1 MWHRH
6 TPCSVFLSRFGRSA
20 AAQLSKAEDL
30 LFLGPGREGST
41 PRHESD
47 VASRLFGFLGN
58 LLMHHRAF
66 GPMNDGRRSRP
77 GQHRLPPR
85 SSGHD
90 PCSRR
95 GKRRDYQSGLQGGDK
110 IMRRKMRKS
119 YKILKKRRKKI
130 QKVLPVK
137 KLSRICGP
145 VLSLRRACPPFKRQ
159 ASITWQPV
167 RAHICRSRC

>member
-1 MWHRH
+1 VPH
-6 TPCSVFLSRFGRSA
+6 TLLGVLVPIRSVSCRSIEHA
-20 AAQLSKAEDL
+20 VDL

-47 VASRLFGFLGN
+47 VASRLFSSSQS

-95 GKRRDYQSGLQGGDK
+95 GKHRDYQSGLQGGDK
-110 IMRRKMRKS
+110 MTR
-119 YKILKKRRKKI
+119 KKR
-130 QKVLPVK
+130 QKSCKGLK
-137 KLSRICGP
+137 RLRQKFENFFLAEKLSP
-145 VLSLRRACPPFKRQ
+145 FLETVANALRRHGPG
-159 ASITWQPV
+159 
-167 RAHICRSRC
+167 SRRLAPWPG